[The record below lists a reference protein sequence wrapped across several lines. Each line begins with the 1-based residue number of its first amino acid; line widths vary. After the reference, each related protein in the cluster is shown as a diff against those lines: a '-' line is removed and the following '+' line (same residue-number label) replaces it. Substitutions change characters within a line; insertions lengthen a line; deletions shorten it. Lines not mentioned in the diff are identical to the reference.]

1 MTLTVYKDGI
11 RIFIL
16 PAKGPLGQDE
26 SNYDHVKIHRFTA
39 DGEEVESIGKV
50 KFASSGKMGA
60 LAGGLLHLA
69 DHREK
74 ATREEVVQMQKESV
88 SSNLEKKR
96 QGVPIKQST
105 LLELLQC
112 PC

>member
-1 MTLTVYKDGI
+1 MTLKAYKDGI
-11 RIFIL
+11 RTFVL

-26 SNYDHVKIHRFTA
+26 SNYDHVKIHRFTP
-39 DGEEVESIGKV
+39 DGEEIESIGEV

-74 ATREEVVQMQKESV
+74 ATREEVIQMQKQSV
-88 SSNLEKKR
+88 SRTLEKKR

-105 LLELLQC
+105 LLDLLQC